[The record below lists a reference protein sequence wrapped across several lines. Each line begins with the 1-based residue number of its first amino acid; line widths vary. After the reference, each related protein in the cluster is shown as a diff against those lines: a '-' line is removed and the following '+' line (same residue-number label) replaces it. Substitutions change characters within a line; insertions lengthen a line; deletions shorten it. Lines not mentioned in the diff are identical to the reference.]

1 MKKSLKF
8 LCVLMAAGIAAGAAG
23 CSNKVP
29 DTEETLEVYCRD
41 AGYGY
46 AWCEALLDAFK
57 QQDWVQQKYPN
68 LQVAFDQNQVASY
81 AESKLKSGAEANTID
96 LFFAT
101 GGYEL
106 AGVDSKGN
114 DYLADLTEYVYGQ
127 NVPGENVLFID
138 KVQDSYNTSNLY
150 HDVTATTDKDTYYFV
165 SWADGMDGILYNA
178 DILESLGIPV
188 PVTTDEWLASM
199 RKIKDLQG
207 NQEGKYSVGYSI
219 LQSNDA
225 PNYVDYMF
233 YIWWAQ
239 YEGIDNYLDF
249 FNGIDSGRYS
259 SGIFDQV
266 GRVEALKVLEQAVNK
281 TNDYVNPTSFTD
293 EYLISQTEF
302 LRGKAVYHMNGDWFD
317 NEMREIKEEIKQVN
331 GLDYDI
337 QMMRTPVI
345 SSIVTQTPSV
355 QALAKTRGI
364 TEEAALRLVIE
375 AVDSGADS
383 YEGVTAPDFERIREA
398 RSIVHSIGPNHT
410 AFIPSYATG
419 KEVAM
424 DFLRFMAT
432 DIANEIY
439 IEATGGATLPFLYNV
454 KEKNPQLYESL
465 SDFQKTRIGY
475 FTDENVGLYV
485 LPSENSFPL
494 VLYGGVMPFTT
505 QNYYI
510 TFSMSGNTK
519 MPQNYFDDTKAYWTD
534 ARWQD
539 ALAKAGIV
547 G

>member
-1 MKKSLKF
+1 
-8 LCVLMAAGIAAGAAG
+8 MAAGIAAGAAG

-345 SSIVTQTPSV
+345 SSIVTQTPSI

-364 TEEAALRLVIE
+364 TENAALRLVIE

>member
-1 MKKSLKF
+1 
-8 LCVLMAAGIAAGAAG
+8 
-23 CSNKVP
+23 
-29 DTEETLEVYCRD
+29 
-41 AGYGY
+41 
-46 AWCEALLDAFK
+46 
-57 QQDWVQQKYPN
+57 
-68 LQVAFDQNQVASY
+68 
-81 AESKLKSGAEANTID
+81 
-96 LFFAT
+96 
-101 GGYEL
+101 
-106 AGVDSKGN
+106 
-114 DYLADLTEYVYGQ
+114 
-127 NVPGENVLFID
+127 
-138 KVQDSYNTSNLY
+138 
-150 HDVTATTDKDTYYFV
+150 
-165 SWADGMDGILYNA
+165 
-178 DILESLGIPV
+178 
-188 PVTTDEWLASM
+188 
-199 RKIKDLQG
+199 
-207 NQEGKYSVGYSI
+207 
-219 LQSNDA
+219 
-225 PNYVDYMF
+225 
-233 YIWWAQ
+233 
-239 YEGIDNYLDF
+239 
-249 FNGIDSGRYS
+249 
-259 SGIFDQV
+259 
-266 GRVEALKVLEQAVNK
+266 
-281 TNDYVNPTSFTD
+281 
-293 EYLISQTEF
+293 
-302 LRGKAVYHMNGDWFD
+302 
-317 NEMREIKEEIKQVN
+317 
-331 GLDYDI
+331 
-337 QMMRTPVI
+337 MMRTPVI
-345 SSIVTQTPSV
+345 SSIVTQTPSI

-364 TEEAALRLVIE
+364 TENAALRLVIE

-410 AFIPSYATG
+410 AFIPSYETG
-419 KEVAM
+419 QEVAM

>member
-188 PVTTDEWLASM
+188 PVTTGEWLASM

-364 TEEAALRLVIE
+364 TEDAALRLVIE

>member
-57 QQDWVQQKYPN
+57 QQDWVQQKYLN

-345 SSIVTQTPSV
+345 SSIVTQTPSI

-364 TEEAALRLVIE
+364 TENAALRLVIE

>member
-345 SSIVTQTPSV
+345 SSIVTQTPSI

-364 TEEAALRLVIE
+364 TENAALRLVIE

>member
-127 NVPGENVLFID
+127 NVPGENVLFVD

-345 SSIVTQTPSV
+345 SSIVTQTPSI

-364 TEEAALRLVIE
+364 TENAALRLVIE

>member
-68 LQVAFDQNQVASY
+68 LQVAFDKNQVASY

-345 SSIVTQTPSV
+345 SSIVTQTPSI

-364 TEEAALRLVIE
+364 TENAALRLVIE

>member
-364 TEEAALRLVIE
+364 TEDAALRLVIE

>member
-138 KVQDSYNTSNLY
+138 KVQDSYNASNLY

-345 SSIVTQTPSV
+345 SSIVTQTPSI

-364 TEEAALRLVIE
+364 TENAALRLVIE

>member
-249 FNGIDSGRYS
+249 FSGIDSGRYS

-345 SSIVTQTPSV
+345 SSIVTQTPSI

-364 TEEAALRLVIE
+364 TENAALRLVIE

>member
-259 SGIFDQV
+259 SGIFDQI

-345 SSIVTQTPSV
+345 SSIVTQTPSI

-364 TEEAALRLVIE
+364 TENAALRLVIE

-519 MPQNYFDDTKAYWTD
+519 MPQNYFDDTKAYWTG